1 MDGLNLYMTDL
12 YPQWNG
18 SFVDTS
24 NRVIPDADDMAAMEE
39 SDKEV
44 AKKVTGE
51 TRKSVMLLS
60 VLGLIAIIVVMG
72 IA

>member
-18 SFVDTS
+18 SLVDTS
-24 NRVIPDADDMAAMEE
+24 NRVIPDADDVAAMEE

-44 AKKVTGE
+44 VKKATGE

-72 IA
+72 MA

>member
-18 SFVDTS
+18 SLVDTS

-51 TRKSVMLLS
+51 TRKSVLLLS
-60 VLGLIAIIVVMG
+60 VLGLIAVIVVMG

>member
-18 SFVDTS
+18 SLVDTS
-24 NRVIPDADDMAAMEE
+24 NRVIPDADDVEAMQE

-44 AKKVTGE
+44 VKKATGE

-72 IA
+72 MA

>member
-18 SFVDTS
+18 SLVDTS

-44 AKKVTGE
+44 AKKATGE
-51 TRKSVMLLS
+51 TRKSVLLLS
-60 VLGLIAIIVVMG
+60 VLGLIIVIVVMG

>member
-18 SFVDTS
+18 SLVDTS

-39 SDKEV
+39 NDKEV
-44 AKKVTGE
+44 AKKATGE

>member
-51 TRKSVMLLS
+51 TRKSVLLLS
-60 VLGLIAIIVVMG
+60 VLGIIAVIVVMG

>member
-18 SFVDTS
+18 SLVDTS
-24 NRVIPDADDMAAMEE
+24 NRVIPDADDMAVMEE

-72 IA
+72 MA

>member
-18 SFVDTS
+18 SLVDTS
-24 NRVIPDADDMAAMEE
+24 NRVIPDADDVAAMEE

-44 AKKVTGE
+44 VKKATGE

-72 IA
+72 LA

>member
-18 SFVDTS
+18 SLVDTS

-72 IA
+72 MA

>member
-18 SFVDTS
+18 SLVDTS

-44 AKKVTGE
+44 TKKATGE
-51 TRKSVMLLS
+51 TRKSVLLLS
-60 VLGLIAIIVVMG
+60 VLGLIIVIVVMG

>member
-18 SFVDTS
+18 SLVDTS
-24 NRVIPDADDMAAMEE
+24 NRVIPDADDVEAMQE

-44 AKKVTGE
+44 VKKATGE
-51 TRKSVMLLS
+51 TRKSVILLS

-72 IA
+72 MA